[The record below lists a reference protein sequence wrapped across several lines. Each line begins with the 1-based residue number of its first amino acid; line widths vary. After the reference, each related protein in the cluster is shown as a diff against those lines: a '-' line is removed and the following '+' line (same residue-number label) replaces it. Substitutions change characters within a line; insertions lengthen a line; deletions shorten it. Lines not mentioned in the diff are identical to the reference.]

1 MPKLSLVRVLAKS
14 FLAGDPNPR
23 HIAERARGI
32 LGRSW
37 PWLLPL
43 ARRWTGSLASA
54 KGADA
59 RSESGEESAAS
70 LRGAPDTA
78 TVLRGPLKTVRPR
91 HRDVVAFILKDAGFE
106 RACSKFPEQPSLK
119 HWLTGPERMQPVPAA
134 ARWPVPVIETAG
146 ALADWFW
153 LEHGDLLW
161 FADYKGLG
169 YKTDHDRLQH
179 YHYRVLSKSCGGN
192 LRLIEIPKER
202 LKKLQRQI
210 LEGIL
215 DCVPVHRA
223 AHGFVK
229 GRSIKTFTAPHVAK
243 RVVLR
248 MDLRDFFPSIA
259 GARIEA
265 VFRTM
270 GYPETVAALLAGMC
284 TNTVPP
290 RIWNQVEA
298 GREQLQQARTLY
310 ARVHLPQGAPTS
322 PALANLCAYHLD
334 CRLAGL
340 AKTAGAEYTRYADD
354 LAFSG
359 DADFAKNVDW
369 FAAVA
374 ASIASEEGFAVHH
387 RKTRV
392 MRQGVRQHLAGIV
405 VNQHVNVMRP
415 DYDRLKAILTNC
427 LRSGPETQNRDDH
440 PHFRAHL
447 EGRIAFL
454 EMINPAKGQ
463 RLRSLFEQINW
474 G

>member
-14 FLAGDPNPR
+14 FLAGDATPR
-23 HIAERARGI
+23 QVAERARGV

-43 ARRWTGSLASA
+43 ARRWTGSL
-54 KGADA
+54 DH
-59 RSESGEESAAS
+59 
-70 LRGAPDTA
+70 
-78 TVLRGPLKTVRPR
+78 TVRPR
-91 HRDVVAFILKDAGFE
+91 HRDVVAFILQDAGFE
-106 RACSKFPEQPSLK
+106 RAWSKFPEQPSLK

-134 ARWPVPVIETAG
+134 APWPVPVIETAA
-146 ALADWFW
+146 ALADWLW

-161 FADYKGLG
+161 FADHKGLG

-179 YHYRVLSKSCGGN
+179 YHYRVLSKAGGN

-215 DCVPVHRA
+215 DCVPVHRS

-259 GARIEA
+259 GARVEA
-265 VFRTM
+265 LFRTM
-270 GYPETVAALLAGMC
+270 GYPETVAALLAGIS

-290 RIWNQVEA
+290 RIWSQVEA
-298 GREQLQQARTLY
+298 GREQLQHARTLY

-340 AKTAGAEYTRYADD
+340 AGAAGAEYTRYADD
-354 LAFSG
+354 FAFSG

-392 MRQGVRQHLAGIV
+392 MRQGVRQYLAGIV
-405 VNQHVNVMRP
+405 VNQHINVMRP

-427 LRSGPETQNRDDH
+427 MRSGPETQNHDDH

-454 EMINPAKGQ
+454 EMINPVKGQ

-474 G
+474 E